1 MLNFSINLK
10 NFYRKQHNE
19 KIKKNLK
26 NLLLNNN
33 HVLKSLSSKY
43 VNNYNLK
50 KLKKIIGKDSVR
62 LIGMGGSILGAQAI
76 YNFLQHKI
84 KKKFFFINNL
94 ETKHEV
100 KKSKFANLIVSKSG
114 NTLETISNANILIKK
129 KDKNIFITEKKNS
142 YLFNLAQKLKAEII
156 SHNNYIGG
164 RYSVLSEVGM
174 LPAELMGFNSN
185 NFRKLNELVKDKN
198 FLKLLVSNVSSILYY
213 LKKRSFNSIIINY
226 DNKSNYLFQWYQ
238 QLVAESLGKKG
249 KGIMPIIS
257 SMPKDNHSLMQLYL
271 DGQKNNFFTFFYCR
285 DKNSDKLNSKLL
297 SSHKY
302 LKNIKIKDILLK
314 QKNATENVFI
324 KKKIPFRSFDLK
336 FRDEKTIGQL
346 FCYFILETI
355 LLGQAL
361 NVNPYDQPSVELIKK
376 ETKKLFFR

>member
-26 NLLLNNN
+26 NLLLNDNF
-33 HVLKSLSSKY
+33 VLKSLSSRY

-84 KKKFFFINNL
+84 KKKFFINNL
-94 ETKHEV
+94 ETKHEA
-100 KKSKFANLIVSKSG
+100 KISKFANLIVSKSG

-129 KDKNIFITEKKNS
+129 KIKIFLLQKKNS

-213 LKKRSFNSIIINY
+213 LKKEV
-226 DNKSNYLFQWYQ
+226 L
-238 QLVAESLGKKG
+238 
-249 KGIMPIIS
+249 
-257 SMPKDNHSLMQLYL
+257 
-271 DGQKNNFFTFFYCR
+271 
-285 DKNSDKLNSKLL
+285 
-297 SSHKY
+297 
-302 LKNIKIKDILLK
+302 IL
-314 QKNATENVFI
+314 
-324 KKKIPFRSFDLK
+324 
-336 FRDEKTIGQL
+336 
-346 FCYFILETI
+346 
-355 LLGQAL
+355 
-361 NVNPYDQPSVELIKK
+361 
-376 ETKKLFFR
+376 